1 MGEFTPDKH
10 LAPSFGLTY
19 SWAILL
25 RFLGVCCCS
34 IVEPFHGSEVMMA
47 VAPKPR
53 LSKPKGTRFVLRPY
67 RRIPTWLV
75 LYYLSGECVGKGV
88 VTNLSQSGM
97 RIQGDHAVEPGLDLA
112 LRVTFADDGPTIEI
126 ERATVRWVDG
136 YDFGL
141 DLCPRQSVSRE
152 AHRPFTERADSCPS
166 DARLKGCSLAG
177 LPSAFATNRHE

>member
-1 MGEFTPDKH
+1 
-10 LAPSFGLTY
+10 
-19 SWAILL
+19 
-25 RFLGVCCCS
+25 
-34 IVEPFHGSEVMMA
+34 MA
-47 VAPKPR
+47 VTPKPR
-53 LSKPKGTRFVLRPY
+53 SSKPRATRFVLRPY

-112 LRVTFADDGPTIEI
+112 LRVTFADDGPPIEF

-141 DLCPRQSVSRE
+141 DLVLVSPL
-152 AHRPFTERADSCPS
+152 AAMNI
-166 DARLKGCSLAG
+166 ARLLSGQIRA
-177 LPSAFATNRHE
+177 PQMPA